1 MSIRISGDMLALDP
15 SIRSIIE
22 QQAQRLAARFPDREI
37 RTEARILEEF
47 DPVRGHRV
55 RCELRVDLPGRRQVV
70 VREAKRD
77 AAEAVAAAFAA
88 AKVQLRR
95 LTRPTALPETT
106 AKPAP
111 ALHAVGGI
119 RH

>member
-1 MSIRISGDMLALDP
+1 MSIRISGDMLALDA

-22 QQAQRLAARFPDREI
+22 QQAERLAARFPDRKI

-55 RCELRVDLPGRRQVV
+55 RCELRIDLPNRRQMV
-70 VREAKRD
+70 VREARRD

-88 AKVQLRR
+88 AKPQLRR
-95 LTRPTALPETT
+95 LNRPTLAEPTD
-106 AKPAP
+106 KPAGT
-111 ALHAVGGI
+111 LHAVGGI